1 MTDCLF
7 SGEAANTDEHV
18 IPMWLQ
24 RRLNLG
30 NQTLYLPNGTRL
42 PYKHSKVP
50 AKDTHNSKF
59 SEIENRIAQGIFD
72 PLELYLWAY
81 KIHLG
86 LIYRDTTLRWNI
98 RDPTAPMIFQRDE
111 FQSDIFLFQRL
122 YKAWASGGEISPNP
136 FGSVFVVDSL
146 TPHDRFDL
154 IHCLLTGTVA
164 IDIGNKFILVLL
176 WDQGFA
182 QNSNS
187 LNMWNDFHIAN
198 VASTPPGPEREFHGY
213 LAHHGWAAEVAY
225 FAHRH
230 SRSFSTI
237 STETQ
242 LTGLATGGAQPLDFS
257 QSEYDRVALNFN
269 LERDLD
275 HEGEFPAY
283 RMRSPPPHVRT

>member
-7 SGEAANTDEHV
+7 SGEEANTDEHV

-42 PYKHSKVP
+42 PYKHAKVP
-50 AKDTHNSKF
+50 AKDTHNLNF
-59 SEIENRIAQGIFD
+59 SRIENRISQGIFE
-72 PLELYLWAY
+72 PQELYLWAY

-86 LIYRDTTLRWNI
+86 LIYRDTTLRWDI
-98 RDPTAPMIFQRDE
+98 RDPNAPAIFDRND

-122 YKAWASGGEISPNP
+122 YQAWASGGKISPSP

-154 IHCLLTGTVA
+154 IHCLITGTVA
-164 IDIGNKFILVLL
+164 VDIGDKFILVLL

-182 QNSNS
+182 GNANA
-187 LNMWNDFHIAN
+187 LEMWNDFHKVN
-198 VASTPPGPEREFHGY
+198 VASTPAGEERDFHAY

-230 SRSFSTI
+230 SRSFSTV

-242 LTGLATGGAQPLDFS
+242 VIGMATGRSRPLDFS

-269 LERDLD
+269 LERDGD
-275 HEGEFPAY
+275 HESGLPSY
-283 RMRSPPPHVRT
+283 RMRSPPPKMRT